1 MDIREELSKIDFK
14 IQELEQEKIAIK
26 RKFISDQCE
35 RDIKTFAKYY
45 DKLMSI
51 YNNKHPELY
60 DKIIVGCFPIRTVIC
75 CGFCGTAKKITLSN
89 LLKLWS
95 AGYTYKGRPITNIT
109 VTNSGRRWLNYLK
122 KDGTI
127 ENISNHWNVKNDKI
141 IKELENLPNK
151 LFGPAPWIK
160 EEYSTVC
167 VSDLFQK

>member
-14 IQELEQEKIAIK
+14 IQELEQEKLAIK

-60 DKIIVGCFPIRTVIC
+60 DKIIVNCFPIRTIIC
-75 CGFCGTAKKITLSN
+75 CGFCGSAKRITLSN

-95 AGYTYKGRPITNIT
+95 SGYTYKGRPITNIT
-109 VTNSGRRWLNYLK
+109 TTNSGRRWLNYLK

-127 ENISNHWNVKNDKI
+127 DNISNHWNIKNDEI
-141 IKELENLPNK
+141 IKKYENIPTK
-151 LFGPAPWIK
+151 LFGPGPWIK